1 MASFKRNY
9 LYQVLYEI
17 LAIVLPLITA
27 PYISRVM
34 GAENLGIFSYSHS
47 VANLFLMFARLGVV
61 NHGSRSIAAC
71 QKDGEKRNRVFS
83 EIFTIQAVFG
93 LLMTTVYMIYIV
105 LFVKENQI
113 IFFLQ
118 SIFVISAFFDIGWF
132 FMGMENFKKTVTRNI
147 VVKLVSLISIFAF
160 VHDRGDLSIYTI
172 ISTGSMLLGHITLW
186 VGLKKVVKFV
196 KPSFSGVWTQLKG
209 CLVMFVPTIAVTIYT
224 VIDKVLLG
232 GLAGETQVGYYDQA
246 AKLVAVPLGFITSF
260 GAVMLPR
267 MSALEAEGAHG
278 SEGISIMNKSLV
290 FMVAVATAIS
300 FGLASVSETLIP
312 VYYGKEFLACIP
324 LLMLISVKL
333 PFMAWANVIRTQCL
347 IPKHRDRQF
356 IISLFVGAAV
366 NIVMNLLLITKFKA
380 IGAAIATI
388 SSEVAVCLV
397 QSIFARDVLPMKKPL
412 LQSFGFVAIGAIMYA
427 IVYILSITLP
437 FNALINLCIEIACG
451 GLIFIGLGGAFY
463 CGVVEKKSPKKVL
476 KSLRKKS

>member
-47 VANLFLMFARLGVV
+47 VANLFLMIARLGVV

-71 QKDGEKRNRVFS
+71 QKDAEKRNRVFS
-83 EIFTIQAVFG
+83 EIFTIQAIFG
-93 LLMTTVYMIYIV
+93 LLVTGIYMAYIA
-105 LFVKENQI
+105 LFVKENQL

-118 SIFVISAFFDIGWF
+118 SIFVISAFFDIGWL
-132 FMGMENFKKTVTRNI
+132 FMGLENFKKTVTRNI
-147 VVKLVSLISIFAF
+147 IVKIVSLISIFVF
-160 VHDRGDLSIYTI
+160 VHDRGDLGIYTI
-172 ISTGSMLLGHITLW
+172 ISTGSMLLGHLTLW

-196 KPSFSGVWTQLKG
+196 KPKLAGIWEQLKG
-209 CLVMFVPTIAVTIYT
+209 CFVMFIPTIAVTIYT

-232 GLAGETQVGYYDQA
+232 GLTSEIQVGYYDQA
-246 AKLVAVPLGFITSF
+246 AKLVSVPLGFITSF

-267 MSALEAEGAHG
+267 MSAMEAEGTHG
-278 SEGISIMNKSLV
+278 KEGIAIMNKSLV
-290 FMVAVATAIS
+290 FMVALATAIS

-324 LLMLISVKL
+324 ILMLISVKL

-347 IPKHRDRQF
+347 IPKHRDKEY

-366 NIVMNLLLITKFKA
+366 NVVLNALLIPKFMA
-380 IGAAIATI
+380 MGAAIATFLT
-388 SSEVAVCLV
+388 EATVCLV
-397 QSIFARDVLPMKKPL
+397 QTIFARDVLPFKKPL
-412 LQSFGFVAIGAIMYA
+412 LQCMGFILIGAIMYA
-427 IVYILSITLP
+427 VVYVLSRTLT
-437 FNALINLCIEIACG
+437 FGAVLNLCIEIGVG
-451 GLIFIGLGGAFY
+451 GLLFIILAVAFY
-463 CGVVEKKSPKKVL
+463 CGVVEKCAPKKLVKQLL
-476 KSLRKKS
+476 KK

>member
-27 PYISRVM
+27 PYIARVM

-47 VANLFLMFARLGVV
+47 IANLFLMIARLGVV
-61 NHGSRSIAAC
+61 SHGSRSIAVC
-71 QKDGEKRNRVFS
+71 QKDPEKRNRIFS
-83 EIFTIQAVFG
+83 EIFSIQAIFG
-93 LLMTTVYMIYIV
+93 LMVTAVYIMYIV
-105 LFVKENQI
+105 LFVQANQF
-113 IFFLQ
+113 IFLLQ
-118 SIFVISAFFDIGWF
+118 TIFVISSVFDIGWF
-132 FMGMENFKKTVTRNI
+132 FMGLENFKKTVTRNI
-147 VVKLVSLISIFAF
+147 VVKIVSLICIFMF
-160 VHDRGDLSIYTI
+160 VHERDDLGIYTV
-172 ISTGSMLLGHITLW
+172 ISTGSMLLGHLTLW
-186 VGLKKVVKFV
+186 VGLRKVVKFV
-196 KPSFSGVWTQLKG
+196 KPTPAGIIEHSKG
-209 CLVMFVPTIAVTIYT
+209 CLVMFVPTIAGTLYAVLDRI
-224 VIDKVLLG
+224 LLG
-232 GLAGETQVGYYDQA
+232 SITAEIQVGYYEQA
-246 AKLVAVPLGFITSF
+246 AKLIAVPFGFISSF
-260 GAVMLPR
+260 GVVMLPR
-267 MSALEAEGAHG
+267 MSAMEADGTSGKEGAN
-278 SEGISIMNKSLV
+278 ITYKSLV

-300 FGLASVSETLIP
+300 FGMASVSETLIP
-312 VYYGKEFLACIP
+312 IYYGAEFLACIP

-347 IPKHRDRQF
+347 IPKHRDKQY
-356 IISLFVGAAV
+356 IISLLVGVVV
-366 NIVMNLLLITKFKA
+366 NIIVNLLLISKLKA

-388 SSEVAVCLV
+388 SAEVFVCIV
-397 QSIFARDVLPMKKPL
+397 QSVFARDALSLKKPFFHSL
-412 LQSFGFVAIGAIMYA
+412 GFVAIGAIMYA

>member
-27 PYISRVM
+27 PYIARVM
-34 GAENLGIFSYSHS
+34 GAENLGVFSYSHS
-47 VANLFLMFARLGVV
+47 VANLFLMIARLGVV

-71 QKDGEKRNRVFS
+71 QKDNEKLNRVFS
-83 EIFTIQAVFG
+83 EIFSIQAVFG
-93 LLMTTVYMIYIV
+93 LLVTTVYMVYIA
-105 LFVKENQI
+105 LFVKENQF

-118 SIFVISAFFDIGWF
+118 AIFVITALFDIGWL
-132 FMGMENFKKTVTRNI
+132 FMGLENFKKTVTRNI
-147 VVKLVSLISIFAF
+147 VVKIVSLISIFAF
-160 VHDRGDLSIYTI
+160 VHDRGDLGIYTI
-172 ISTGSMLLGHITLW
+172 ISTGSMLLGHLTLW
-186 VGLKKVVKFV
+186 LGLKKVVKFV
-196 KPSFSGVWTQLKG
+196 KPTLSGIRTQLKG
-209 CLVMFVPTIAVTIYT
+209 CLIMFVPTIAVTIYT

-267 MSALEAEGAHG
+267 MSAMEAEGTHG
-278 SEGISIMNKSLV
+278 NEGIAIMNKSLV
-290 FMVAVATAIS
+290 FMVALATAIS

-312 VYYGKEFLACIP
+312 VYYGMEFLACIP

-347 IPKHRDRQF
+347 IPKHRDKEF

-366 NIVMNLLLITKFKA
+366 NVVLNVVLIPKFKA
-380 IGAAIATI
+380 MGAAVATV

-397 QSIFARDVLPMKKPL
+397 QSVFAKDVLSFKKPF
-412 LQSFGFVAIGAIMYA
+412 LQSMGFIAIGAVMYA
-427 IVYILSITLP
+427 VVYVLSITLP
-437 FNALINLCIEIACG
+437 FNALLNLCIEIACG
-451 GLIFIGLGGAFY
+451 GSIFVILGGAFY

-476 KSLRKKS
+476 KSLLHKF